1 MENIGAVKELC
12 KVTDNLETRID
23 QLERINRRL
32 NRLKR
37 GDSLKSNSTGNGKTL
52 SFVHEI
58 SFAFFMFS
66 VVSSKLSYS
75 HKCSKHHHHSCRK
88 EEEFCSNKFIQI
100 VIIVLVLIMAF
111 W

>member
-23 QLERINRRL
+23 QLERINRKL
-32 NRLKR
+32 NKLKR
-37 GDSLKSNSTGNGKTL
+37 GDSLKSTSTGK
-52 SFVHEI
+52 SFGTYQKLNLKFIILVN
-58 SFAFFMFS
+58 
-66 VVSSKLSYS
+66 SSKMSCS
-75 HKCSKHHHHSCRK
+75 HKCTKYHHHSCHK

-100 VIIVLVLIMAF
+100 VIVVLVLIMAF